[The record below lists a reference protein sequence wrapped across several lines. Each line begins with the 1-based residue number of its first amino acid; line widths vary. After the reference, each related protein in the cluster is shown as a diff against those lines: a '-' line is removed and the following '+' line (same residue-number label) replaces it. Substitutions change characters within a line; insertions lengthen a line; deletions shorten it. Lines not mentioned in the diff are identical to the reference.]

1 MSDRR
6 SRDKFKVALIF
17 PYFTRGG
24 GLPDYFPFWLKTCA
38 HNRDVDFLIFSDAP
52 LPSCGVPDNVFH
64 QQMQFED
71 FTRRI
76 YRILPTEVRISQPYK
91 LCDCKPMYGAAL
103 EPELVGYDYWG
114 FCDCDLLF
122 GRLYD
127 SLFPA
132 NADEGFERIFSR
144 GHLSLFRNT
153 EFNRWAWR
161 DLPNEGCQSWLEA
174 LSETGPRCYDEW
186 GEHVGGG
193 MSLKYKRNNIAMD
206 DRQAYADIKVNLYDF
221 EVVREKYPEHSW
233 EASEKNRVF
242 YWHNG
247 CLWGLSVS
255 PSNSVTSTQYA
266 YCHFQRRSLK
276 VHGSA
281 DESDSLLLTP
291 PNRLAVLSSPLDVGK
306 LTPDDIVRLCG
317 KYDRSWQIKTLY
329 SRLIRKINSMNSE

>member
-6 SRDKFKVALIF
+6 SRDKFKVALIL

-144 GHLSLFRNT
+144 GIRRPRSSILSNGQILST
-153 EFNRWAWR
+153 VPTKPAA
-161 DLPNEGCQSWLEA
+161 LEI
-174 LSETGPRCYDEW
+174 R
-186 GEHVGGG
+186 
-193 MSLKYKRNNIAMD
+193 
-206 DRQAYADIKVNLYDF
+206 
-221 EVVREKYPEHSW
+221 
-233 EASEKNRVF
+233 
-242 YWHNG
+242 
-247 CLWGLSVS
+247 
-255 PSNSVTSTQYA
+255 
-266 YCHFQRRSLK
+266 
-276 VHGSA
+276 
-281 DESDSLLLTP
+281 P
-291 PNRLAVLSSPLDVGK
+291 P
-306 LTPDDIVRLCG
+306 
-317 KYDRSWQIKTLY
+317 
-329 SRLIRKINSMNSE
+329 LI